1 MEAEKAEQ
9 PGSSS
14 TPNTASGSITKAIN
28 SQGKAKATSTKKQ
41 PKNALGLKSSNVSSL
56 APVESGSG
64 KKNRRKK
71 ESGDGTVKSKS
82 SDAGGEDPVG
92 KIRLKTVIRRLPP
105 NVPEAVFWK
114 AVSPWVIRPSSMI
127 SEASENID
135 DSKANID
142 YGYFVQGKLKDSSRR
157 RVSADAGISSH
168 VFSRAYLHFTT
179 IEALIAFHRGFDGHL
194 FKDAKGNEHIAIVE
208 FAPFQ
213 RTPLDLVK
221 KRKADQKEGTI
232 EEGKLRKDLNCSL
245 ILTIFHIRP

>member
-1 MEAEKAEQ
+1 MEPAIIDA
-9 PGSSS
+9 SL
-14 TPNTASGSITKAIN
+14 NASGGSTGKVNAP
-28 SQGKAKATSTKKQ
+28 QGKGKPPSIKKQ
-41 PKNALGLKSSNVSSL
+41 PKGAPPLKSSTASSS
-56 APVESGSG
+56 APPESSTSGLG

-71 ESGDGTVKSKS
+71 ESTEGTTKSKS

-92 KIRLKTVIRRLPP
+92 KVRLKTVIRRLPP

-114 AVSPWVIRPSSMI
+114 SVSPWVTRPSAMMTELSDTT
-127 SEASENID
+127 D

-157 RVSADAGISSH
+157 RVSADAGTTSH

-194 FKDAKGNEHIAIVE
+194 FKDAKGNETIAIVE

-221 KRKADQKEGTI
+221 KRKADLKEGTI
-232 EEGKLRKDLNCSL
+232 EEGESKYSEAFCPAPNVPISRC
-245 ILTIFHIRP
+245 